1 MNLLSTIR
9 IPKNLLYLTD
19 RLPKPD
25 YNGEESLR
33 RMQEEKM
40 RRRTYENSDM
50 RNEKSPED
58 GQVLKKIK

>member
-1 MNLLSTIR
+1 MNLLNTIK

-25 YNGEESLR
+25 YNGEESFR
-33 RMQEEKM
+33 RNQDEKM

-50 RNEKSPED
+50 KNEKP
-58 GQVLKKIK
+58 